1 MTDPA
6 GQYPPK
12 VARRFVRRHIREGGY
27 CPDDSIERRIAFAIE
42 CPSAGAFADRPPTF
56 GDAEQARILAAM
68 NANVPYCDRCFA
80 ECAGGTVHDI
90 GQWCDETLGCK
101 GIWVPGA
108 GMTQAWLRYAEI
120 ETEGE

>member
-1 MTDPA
+1 VTEPP
-6 GQYPPK
+6 GTYPPA
-12 VARRFVRRHIREGGY
+12 VPSQVVESRRFADEIEG
-27 CPDDSIERRIAFAIE
+27 RIMAAIKAPRAPAF
-42 CPSAGAFADRPPTF
+42 DRPPTF

-68 NANVPYCDRCFA
+68 NGSLPYCDRCFA
-80 ECAGGTVHDI
+80 ECADGTVHDI